1 MFAVAGIEAVAWGG
15 ELENE
20 LRAAKLRTRAAARL
34 EGEPQAQE
42 IQNGIKM
49 APAILIPSLPRS

>member
-34 EGEPQAQE
+34 KESRRR
-42 IQNGIKM
+42 KK
-49 APAILIPSLPRS
+49 